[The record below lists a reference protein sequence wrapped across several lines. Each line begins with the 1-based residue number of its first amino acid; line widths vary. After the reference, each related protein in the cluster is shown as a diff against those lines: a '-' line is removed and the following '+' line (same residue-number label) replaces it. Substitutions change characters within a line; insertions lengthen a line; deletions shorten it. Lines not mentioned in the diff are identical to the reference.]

1 MPLLIPSAWCAPPQ
15 TRSFRRNQPYAPTHT
30 STHTH
35 TTPTPTHTHTHTPTH
50 TPTHTHLPPGAS
62 PLLLLHPRGR
72 PQPPHRLRLLLHW
85 HLHSVTR
92 PVACR
97 PRYIRL
103 RPARGRVRR
112 TARCVCVCLLPL
124 SIVSNPHPSL
134 LCLSFAPKC
143 GLIMEVFAAWLTRH
157 VTCDNADTQWLYHP
171 STSTTTAAAC
181 CNANFLPSCI
191 CVTLCTCALPQL
203 YFCDTWHMYTYQMDT
218 CMGMGFIDTEESRA
232 PKVTSID
239 PTSGPRAG
247 GSQIVV
253 AGSGQ
258 RPRPHPLHTSHSTVV
273 TCDSLPQAS

>member
-1 MPLLIPSAWCAPPQ
+1 MRAAV
-15 TRSFRRNQPYAPTHT
+15 
-30 STHTH
+30 
-35 TTPTPTHTHTHTPTH
+35 
-50 TPTHTHLPPGAS
+50 HL

-92 PVACR
+92 PVTCR

-103 RPARGRVRR
+103 RPARRRVRR

-181 CNANFLPSCI
+181 CNANFFPSCI
-191 CVTLCTCALPQL
+191 CVTLCTCALPRCIFVTL
-203 YFCDTWHMYTYQMDT
+203 GT
-218 CMGMGFIDTEESRA
+218 CTHTKWTPAWAWASSTQKSRA
-232 PKVTSID
+232 RQKS
-239 PTSGPRAG
+239 RA
-247 GSQIVV
+247 
-253 AGSGQ
+253 
-258 RPRPHPLHTSHSTVV
+258 
-273 TCDSLPQAS
+273 